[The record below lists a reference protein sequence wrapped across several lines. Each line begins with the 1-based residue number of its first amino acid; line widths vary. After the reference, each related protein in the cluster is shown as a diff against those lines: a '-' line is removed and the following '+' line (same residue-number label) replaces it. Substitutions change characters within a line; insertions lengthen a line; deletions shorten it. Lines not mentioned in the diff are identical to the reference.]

1 MANSESGAITMAGTF
16 REYWDRI
23 RSANGNLADHGV
35 KITISS
41 QSFEAQLRKAYQ
53 RGVQDQ
59 KQLTDEMRKSDP
71 VSRLGDMFGFGE

>member
-1 MANSESGAITMAGTF
+1 MAGTF
-16 REYWDRI
+16 SDYWYRL
-23 RSANGNLADHGV
+23 RSANSNLTDHGV

-53 RGVQDQ
+53 QGALDQ

-71 VSRLGDMFGFGE
+71 VSRLGDMFGFGK